1 MRLRPAARRFIA
13 RQGRD
18 AAFIAHSR
26 LSGMVLRMITLNSL
40 SAFAQEIS
48 RRPPPEAVGG
58 VTPAAAPAGR
68 TATAGPLPE
77 ITPSQ
82 RTLDAAPSGPAP
94 SRPLPRGSLL
104 DLRV

>member
-1 MRLRPAARRFIA
+1 
-13 RQGRD
+13 
-18 AAFIAHSR
+18 
-26 LSGMVLRMITLNSL
+26 MVLRMITLNSL

-58 VTPAAAPAGR
+58 ITPAAAPAGR
-68 TATAGPLPE
+68 SAATGSAPE
-77 ITPSQ
+77 VAPSQ